1 MSQMV
6 FGTVV
11 TQNVSEQ
18 IAQEL
23 RTAIQTGKLKPGER
37 LVERT
42 LASSLGVSHIP
53 IREALGRLA
62 DEGLVERTPRRGAR
76 VAALSEKGLREISSL
91 RIVLEQ
97 FVAARAQAA
106 WNEQS
111 EKLLRDIAAGM
122 VESSRAGDVDTMFA
136 LDQKFHETLWQLADH
151 QLLMAT
157 VAQLRGRINGFLR
170 AANDALSTSELA
182 DHAESHF
189 EIIDAIASGDE
200 KRLEQQIALHI
211 DTAAERIRVQTAHV
225 DDD

>member
-1 MSQMV
+1 MD
-6 FGTVV
+6 FGNVV
-11 TQNVSEQ
+11 THNVSEQ

-23 RTAIQTGKLKPGER
+23 RSAIQSGRLKPGER

-76 VAALSEKGLREISSL
+76 VATLSEQGLRETSSL

-97 FVAARAQAA
+97 FVALRAQAA

-111 EKLLRDIAAGM
+111 ESLLRDIAAAM

-136 LDQKFHETLWQLADH
+136 LDQKFHETLWELADH
-151 QLLMAT
+151 QLLMST

-170 AANDALSTSELA
+170 AANDALSPNELA
-182 DHAESHF
+182 AHAESHF
-189 EIIDAIASGDE
+189 DVIDAIASGDE
-200 KRLEQQIALHI
+200 ATVRQQISQHI
-211 DTAAERIRVQTAHV
+211 ETAAERIRLQTNAHL
-225 DDD
+225 DEE